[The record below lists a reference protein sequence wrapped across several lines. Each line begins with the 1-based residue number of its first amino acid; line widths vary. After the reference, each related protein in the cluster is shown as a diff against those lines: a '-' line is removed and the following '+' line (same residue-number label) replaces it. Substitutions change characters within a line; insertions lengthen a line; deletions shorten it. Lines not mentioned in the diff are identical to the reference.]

1 MAILNREAALA
12 IARKMKAE
20 IVTRKKAHDLALI
33 FHRGRVV
40 AKFGIRRGRK
50 DLGHDHIMADIFLS
64 ARDARFFA
72 SCEISRE
79 EWISRMIQKG
89 HLPGDDED

>member
-1 MAILNREAALA
+1 MAVLNREAALA
-12 IARKMKAE
+12 IAGKLKAE

-50 DLGHDHIMADIFLS
+50 DLGHDHIMSDIFLS
-64 ARDARFFA
+64 ARDARLLA
-72 SCEISRE
+72 SCEISQE
-79 EWISRMIQKG
+79 DWIVRMTEKG
-89 HLPGDDED
+89 HLPDDDD